1 MSSISVQLCAGH
13 PPDRGAVERALRSA
27 PHRGTLHAIAVLGRC
42 AIGIARREDG
52 LDDSGLAIEDD
63 LVVGFCGTLDNLE
76 EVAARHSDAEPL
88 PSPSPTAQAVL
99 RAWREFGEATP
110 TLLRGAYSIAVTDGS
125 QLWYFRD
132 HLGVGTLY
140 RRQHADCHWVASEPK
155 QIVAGVGLR
164 REPDLDV
171 LETMFYG
178 AEDDT
183 TGTAISGVDRV
194 PKSVLTTAD
203 GITAHSRRYWEP
215 GLLLETGRFRQTEL
229 REQFDALMTRAIA
242 RVLRG
247 DEVLALSGGIDSPTL
262 AAFAADLYRERF
274 GRPLIAFSQV
284 FPSYPSCDETPYI
297 EELVRFLGLEPYT
310 YEPQPVER
318 SLRHL
323 PELVE
328 LFDGPW
334 SGAWEPGMDAERYR
348 RLHELGQTT
357 LLTGE
362 WAEFVMDFNRHL
374 LIHLVWNGRY
384 RAAGRQLRA
393 QRRRGTPMASIA
405 RQLAG
410 AVLPGSVLGM
420 YRKWRPRFPATDWIE
435 NRRIWRAV
443 QSESVSPWERWRR
456 QQLAAFRGPGI
467 TLEAYQTHQE
477 AAGVRVRNPWGD
489 IDLWEFFLSIP
500 AEQKFPSAQGKYL
513 VRTLMRGRLPDVILD
528 RRDKTVL
535 DEFVIAG
542 FDYPSLRRWLQQP
555 EYRMPGV
562 DYTALRRH
570 LEAEDLTTFGYLW
583 AKDLAGIHA
592 FLAGW

>member
-1 MSSISVQLCAGH
+1 MSSICVQLCAQQL
-13 PPDRGAVERALRSA
+13 PDRAAVARALGAA
-27 PHRGTLHAIAVLGRC
+27 PHRGTSHVISILGRC
-42 AIGIARREDG
+42 AIGVARKEDG
-52 LDDSGLAIEDD
+52 LDDSGLAVEDD
-63 LVVGFCGTLDNLE
+63 LVVGFCGTLDNLDDAAAGLADTE
-76 EVAARHSDAEPL
+76 RPNSPWHPAVAI
-88 PSPSPTAQAVL
+88 L
-99 RAWREFGEATP
+99 RMWRVHGEATP
-110 TLLRGAYSIAVTDGS
+110 ALLRGAYAVAVTDGR

-140 RRQHADCHWVASEPK
+140 RRQHGDCHWAASEAK
-155 QIVAGVGLR
+155 QIVAGTGIR
-164 REPDLDV
+164 REPSLEV
-171 LETMFYG
+171 LEAMFYG
-178 AEDDT
+178 AEDDA
-183 TGTAISGVDRV
+183 TGTALAGVDRV
-194 PKSVLTTAD
+194 PKSVLTKSDGGTAY
-203 GITAHSRRYWEP
+203 SRRYWEP
-215 GLLLETGRFRQTEL
+215 ERLLETGEFRQAEL
-229 REQFDALMTRAIA
+229 REQFDSLMTRAIG

-247 DEVLALSGGIDSPTL
+247 DEVLALSGGIDSPSV
-262 AAFAADLYRERF
+262 AAFAARMYREKF

-297 EELVRFLGLEPYT
+297 EELVRFLGMEPYT
-310 YEPQPVER
+310 YEPDPAER
-318 SLRHL
+318 GLGRL
-323 PELVE
+323 QELVE

-348 RLHELGQTT
+348 RLRDLGHNT

-374 LIHLVWNGRY
+374 LIHLVLNGRF

-393 QRRRGTPMASIA
+393 QRAGGAPLASIG

-420 YRKWRPRFPATDWIE
+420 YRRWRPRFPPTDWIE
-435 NRRIWRAV
+435 HRRIVRAV
-443 QSESVSPWERWRR
+443 QSESVSPWQRWRR

-467 TLEAYQTHQE
+467 TLEAYQTYQE

-500 AEQKFPSAQGKYL
+500 AEQKFPNARSKYL
-513 VRTLMRGRLPDVILD
+513 VRTFMRGRLPDAILD

-542 FDYPSLRRWLQQP
+542 FDYPSLRMWFDHP
-555 EYRMPGV
+555 EYQMPGV

-592 FLAGW
+592 FLATW

>member
-1 MSSISVQLCAGH
+1 M
-13 PPDRGAVERALRSA
+13 
-27 PHRGTLHAIAVLGRC
+27 
-42 AIGIARREDG
+42 GIAQRVDR

-76 EVAARHSDAEPL
+76 EVERRLSGTEGVHAASA
-88 PSPSPTAQAVL
+88 TAQTVL

-110 TLLRGAYSIAVTDGS
+110 TFLRGAYSVAVTDGRR
-125 QLWYFRD
+125 LWYFRD
-132 HLGVGTLY
+132 HLGLGNLY
-140 RRQHADCHWVASEPK
+140 RRQQGSCHWVASEPK
-155 QIVAGVGLR
+155 QIVAGMGLR
-164 REPDLDV
+164 REPDFDV
-171 LETMFYG
+171 LEAMFYG
-178 AEDDT
+178 AEDDA
-183 TGTAISGVDRV
+183 TGTAIAGVDRV
-194 PKSVLTTAD
+194 PKSVLTQTD
-203 GITAHSRRYWEP
+203 GLAAQSRRYWEP
-215 GLLLETGRFRQTEL
+215 GRLLETGRFGPLEL
-229 REQFDALMTRAIA
+229 RERFDTLMTRAIA

-247 DEVLALSGGIDSPTL
+247 DEVLALSGGIDSPTI
-262 AAFAADLYRERF
+262 AAFAAEMYRQQF

-284 FPSYPSCDETPYI
+284 FPNYPSCDESPYI
-297 EELVRFLGLEPYT
+297 EELVRFLGMEPYT
-310 YEPQPVER
+310 YEPEPAER
-318 SLRHL
+318 SLQHL
-323 PELVE
+323 PELVD

-334 SGAWEPGMDAERYR
+334 SGAWEPGLDAERYR
-348 RLHELGQTT
+348 RLHELGRST

-374 LIHLVWNGRY
+374 LIHLIWNGRY

-393 QRRRGTPMASIA
+393 HRRRGTPMASIA

-410 AVLPGSVLGM
+410 AVMPGRVLGM
-420 YRKWRPRFPATDWIE
+420 YRRWRPRFPATDWIE
-435 NRRIWRAV
+435 HRRILRAV

-467 TLEAYQTHQE
+467 TLEAYQTYQE

-500 AEQKFPSAQGKYL
+500 AEQKFPTVQGKYL

-535 DEFVIAG
+535 DEFVVAG

-555 EYRMPGV
+555 EYRMAGV
-562 DYTALRRH
+562 DYTALCRH